1 MYYRKDSR
9 LPEQLQRV
17 MAAEAE
23 AAREARAKIIRSSGE
38 EKAIRTLRQAADELV
53 SPRALQLRYLQVL
66 THFLGVTT
74 KGDVMTFN
82 KGDTGMSPDQCWTK
96 GRSSM
101 AAVEDL
107 GPMAKVAEV

>member
-1 MYYRKDSR
+1 
-9 LPEQLQRV
+9 

-66 THFLGVTT
+66 TIDSLRGRNH
-74 KGDVMTFN
+74 KDVMIWC
-82 KGDTGMSPDQCWTK
+82 DH
-96 GRSSM
+96 
-101 AAVEDL
+101 
-107 GPMAKVAEV
+107 

>member
-1 MYYRKDSR
+1 
-9 LPEQLQRV
+9 

-66 THFLGVTT
+66 TIDSLLGR
-74 KGDVMTFN
+74 N
-82 KGDTGMSPDQCWTK
+82 HK
-96 GRSSM
+96 GRRNDM
-101 AAVEDL
+101 V
-107 GPMAKVAEV
+107 

>member
-1 MYYRKDSR
+1 
-9 LPEQLQRV
+9 

-66 THFLGVTT
+66 THFWGVTT
-74 KGDVMTFN
+74 EGDIINYGVTLST
-82 KGDTGMSPDQCWTK
+82 GDTGESPDAPTFSFTLTLSLCT
-96 GRSSM
+96 
-101 AAVEDL
+101 
-107 GPMAKVAEV
+107 

>member
-1 MYYRKDSR
+1 MASAHIDSPPPMYYRKDSR

-53 SPRALQLRYLQVL
+53 SPRALQLRYLQVNYL
-66 THFLGVTT
+66 LLGV
-74 KGDVMTFN
+74 
-82 KGDTGMSPDQCWTK
+82 
-96 GRSSM
+96 
-101 AAVEDL
+101 
-107 GPMAKVAEV
+107 

>member
-1 MYYRKDSR
+1 
-9 LPEQLQRV
+9 

-66 THFLGVTT
+66 TIDSLLGRNH
-74 KGDVMTFN
+74 KDVMIWC
-82 KGDTGMSPDQCWTK
+82 DH
-96 GRSSM
+96 
-101 AAVEDL
+101 
-107 GPMAKVAEV
+107 